1 MAAGTLINLT
11 NFITGIAL
19 NETGINISDLK
30 ISVEPEFITPVMDN
44 FGHMKG
50 KVVGQPKSTISI
62 GGEVSGSTGIM
73 AATGGF
79 EGFGDLRAAF
89 LVDSHAYLFQ
99 RLSLRFNSAS
109 RCGVPTSVHA
119 PVYSSALTCRLSIAA
134 RSSGASGALMPSGLP
149 KGKALKNAWR
159 YSAIVLKV

>member
-30 ISVEPEFITPVMDN
+30 ITVEPEFITPVMDN

-62 GGEVSGSTGIM
+62 SGEVSGTTGIM
-73 AATGGF
+73 AATAITF
-79 EGFGDLRAAF
+79 TTITNSRAYF
-89 LVDSHAYLFQ
+89 
-99 RLSLRFNSAS
+99 SA
-109 RCGVPTSVHA
+109 PT
-119 PVYSSALTCRLSIAA
+119 T
-134 RSSGASGALMPSGLP
+134 GALFV
-149 KGKALKNAWR
+149 KGDVTLSRDAGALAVMTAEFET
-159 YSAIVLKV
+159 YTGISSV

>member
-11 NFITGIAL
+11 NFVTGIAL

-62 GGEVSGSTGIM
+62 TGEVSGSTGIM
-73 AATGGF
+73 AATAIAF
-79 EGFGDLRAAF
+79 TTITNSRAYF
-89 LVDSHAYLFQ
+89 
-99 RLSLRFNSAS
+99 SA
-109 RCGVPTSVHA
+109 PT
-119 PVYSSALTCRLSIAA
+119 T
-134 RSSGASGALMPSGLP
+134 GALFI
-149 KGKALKNAWR
+149 KGDVTLSRDAGALAVMTAEFET
-159 YSAIVLKV
+159 YTGISSV

>member
-11 NFITGIAL
+11 NFVTGIAL

-50 KVVGQPKSTISI
+50 KVVGQQKSTISI

-73 AATGGF
+73 AATAIAFTAITNTHVYFSSPTTGALF
-79 EGFGDLRAAF
+79 VKGD
-89 LVDSHAYLFQ
+89 VT
-99 RLSLRFNSAS
+99 LSRD
-109 RCGVPTSVHA
+109 
-119 PVYSSALTCRLSIAA
+119 
-134 RSSGASGALMPSGLP
+134 SGALAAMTAEFECYTGIS
-149 KGKALKNAWR
+149 
-159 YSAIVLKV
+159 SV

>member
-62 GGEVSGSTGIM
+62 GGEVSGTTGIM
-73 AATGGF
+73 AATAIAFTVITNSRAYFSAPTTGLLF
-79 EGFGDLRAAF
+79 VKGD
-89 LVDSHAYLFQ
+89 VT
-99 RLSLRFNSAS
+99 LSRD
-109 RCGVPTSVHA
+109 
-119 PVYSSALTCRLSIAA
+119 
-134 RSSGASGALMPSGLP
+134 SGALAVMTAEFESYTGI
-149 KGKALKNAWR
+149 AA
-159 YSAIVLKV
+159 V